1 VRDIQVRIN
10 KQRLDQA
17 GAELCQAQTELI
29 KVDLLGT
36 LIKHL
41 RLSSFYII
49 RLTQS
54 SRAGAGTELF
64 QNYEKMSEMLP

>member
-29 KVDLLGT
+29 KVDLLG
-36 LIKHL
+36 KKGHL
-41 RLSSFYII
+41 QINKTFEVVFLLHNKANSVQLGWSWD
-49 RLTQS
+49 
-54 SRAGAGTELF
+54 
-64 QNYEKMSEMLP
+64 